1 MPLTDPA
8 KQYQPVVRLKFGC
21 HDFLNS
27 QPIVYPIKEGLVDT
41 PFDTIFAPP
50 GELADMLKNGAL
62 DLAFIPAVEYARIHG
77 LRIVPGFSIAALGPV
92 RTVLL
97 FSKRKIEDIDTVAV
111 DHRSR
116 TSVSLLRVLM
126 AEFYKKEVEFAITRD
141 VHNFIDAAEDA
152 TLVIGDESF
161 RDARGR
167 HVYDLSELWHRF
179 TGLPFVFAVLCVTP
193 GCEAHAAVAALRRA
207 KEMGMGALDKIC
219 RTYAARAGITVEE
232 CRDYLG
238 NRIRYGL
245 SDGDVK
251 GLRLFLEL
259 AHKHQ
264 VVHAFT
270 PIAFYPG

>member
-1 MPLTDPA
+1 MPMTGLA
-8 KQYQPVVRLKFGC
+8 AQFQAGIRLKFGC

-27 QPIVYPIKEGLVDT
+27 QPIIYPIKEGLIDA
-41 PFDTIFAPP
+41 PFETILAPP
-50 GELADMLKNGAL
+50 GELSDMLKNGAL

-92 RTVLL
+92 KTVLL
-97 FSKRKIEDIDTVAV
+97 FSKREIEEIDTVAV

-161 RDARGR
+161 RDAHGR
-167 HVYDLSELWHRF
+167 HVYDLSELWRRF
-179 TGLPFVFAVLCVTP
+179 TGLPFVFAVLCVAP
-193 GCEAHAAVAALRRA
+193 GCEAHDAVAALRRA
-207 KEMGMGALDKIC
+207 KEMGMGMLDEIC
-219 RTYAARAGITVEE
+219 RASAPRAGITVEE
-232 CRDYLG
+232 CRDYLT
-238 NRIRYGL
+238 NHIRYDL
-245 SDGDVK
+245 TDDDIK

-259 AHKHQ
+259 AYKHQ
-264 VVHAFT
+264 MVHSFA
-270 PIAFYPG
+270 PVAFYSR

>member
-1 MPLTDPA
+1 MPLTNLA
-8 KQYQPVVRLKFGC
+8 AQYQAGYRLKFGC

-41 PFDTIFAPP
+41 PFETVFAPP
-50 GELADMLKNGAL
+50 GDLADMLKDGAL

-92 RTVLL
+92 QTVLL
-97 FSKRKIEDIDTVAV
+97 FSKHRIEEIDTVAV

-141 VHNFIDAAEDA
+141 VHGFLDAAEDA

-161 RDARGR
+161 RDAHGR

-179 TGLPFVFAVLCVTP
+179 TGLPFVFAVLCVAP

-207 KEMGMGALDKIC
+207 KEVGMGVLDEIC
-219 RTYAARAGITVEE
+219 RASAARAGITVGE
-232 CRDYLG
+232 CRDYLM
-238 NRIRYGL
+238 NRIRYDL
-245 SDGDVK
+245 TDADVK

-264 VVHAFT
+264 VVHAFA
-270 PIAFYPG
+270 PVAFYPG

>member
-1 MPLTDPA
+1 MPLTNLA
-8 KQYQPVVRLKFGC
+8 SQYQAGERLKFGC

-50 GELADMLKNGAL
+50 GELADMLKAGAL

-92 RTVLL
+92 KTVLL
-97 FSKRKIEDIDTVAV
+97 FSKRKIGEVETVAV

-126 AEFYKKEVEFAITRD
+126 AEFYKKEVEFVITRD
-141 VHNFIDAAEDA
+141 VRNFIDAPEDA

-161 RDARGR
+161 CDARGR
-167 HVYDLSELWHRF
+167 HVYDLSELWHGF
-179 TGLPFVFAVLCVTP
+179 TGLPFVFAVLCVAP

-207 KEMGMGALDKIC
+207 KEVGMGMLEEIS
-219 RTYAARAGITVEE
+219 RVSAARAGITAEE
-232 CRDYLG
+232 CRDYLA
-238 NRIRYGL
+238 NHIRYDL
-245 SDGDVK
+245 TDEDAA

-259 AHKHQ
+259 AQKHQ
-264 VVHAFT
+264 VVHSFA
-270 PIAFYPG
+270 PVAFYP

>member
-1 MPLTDPA
+1 MPLTDLA
-8 KQYQPVVRLKFGC
+8 RQYLLGERLRFGC

-41 PFDTIFAPP
+41 PFETVFAPP
-50 GELADMLKNGAL
+50 GELADMLKGGEL

-92 RTVLL
+92 KTVLL
-97 FSKRKIEDIDTVAV
+97 FSKHKIEEIETVAV

-141 VHNFIDAAEDA
+141 VHDFIDAAEDA

-167 HVYDLSELWHRF
+167 HVYDLSELWHQF
-179 TGLPFVFAVLCVTP
+179 TGLPFVFAVLCVAP
-193 GCEAHAAVAALRRA
+193 GCEARDAVAALRRA
-207 KEMGMGALDKIC
+207 KEMGMGIRDEIC
-219 RTYAARAGITVEE
+219 RDSAVRAGITVEE
-232 CRDYLG
+232 CRDYLI
-238 NRIRYGL
+238 NRIRYDL
-245 SDGDVK
+245 TDGDIK
-251 GLRLFLEL
+251 GLKLFLEL

-264 VVHAFT
+264 VVPAFA
-270 PIAFYPG
+270 PVVFYHG